1 MAQDDKMAAV
11 ACTQWEEDLVLHY
24 YGELAGNERA
34 AVDDHVRGCE
44 PCRFYLKELESILPL
59 TVKPDEPP
67 QTFWDDYSREMRR
80 KLTQVSDKKS
90 WWQNL
95 ASFFQPWAIPVSAT
109 AAVAILALTLT
120 LGKGFWSSKEVPQ
133 DDEVFM
139 EILPAAE
146 NLEFFKTME
155 VLDAMDFLEDMG
167 SPGKSSA

>member
-167 SPGKSSA
+167 SPGKGSA

>member
-1 MAQDDKMAAV
+1 MAQHDKSAAV

-24 YGELAGNERA
+24 YGELRGSERA
-34 AVDDHVRGCE
+34 AVEDHMRGCE

-67 QTFWDDYSREMRR
+67 QAFWDDYSREMRR
-80 KLTQVSDKKS
+80 KLTEVKERKS
-90 WWQNL
+90 WWQSL
-95 ASFFQPWAIPVSAT
+95 ASFAQPWAIPVSAT
-109 AAVAILALTLT
+109 AFVAVLALTLT
-120 LGKGFWSSKEVPQ
+120 LGKGFWRSKEVPQ

-167 SPGKSSA
+167 SPVKGSA

>member
-1 MAQDDKMAAV
+1 MAQHDKSAAV

-24 YGELAGNERA
+24 YGELGGSERT
-34 AVDDHVRGCE
+34 AVEDHMRGCE

-59 TVKPDEPP
+59 TVKPDAPP
-67 QTFWDDYSREMRR
+67 QAFWDNYSREMRR
-80 KLTQVSDKKS
+80 KLTEAEKRKS
-90 WWQNL
+90 WWQSL
-95 ASFFQPWAIPVSAT
+95 ASFFRLWAIPVSAT
-109 AAVAILALTLT
+109 AVVAILALTLT
-120 LGKGFWSSKEVPQ
+120 LGKGFWGPKEVPQ

-167 SPGKSSA
+167 SPVKGSA

>member
-167 SPGKSSA
+167 SAGKGSA